1 MMMQELTFGQV
12 KDMNYPSGMPFGAVL
27 MDLLFKKMI
36 DVNAVLSAYT
46 EAIEKENHINKM
58 RFEEACGNLCQILSG
73 NFTTE
78 EQKST
83 MMKHAIHTY
92 NMSNSL
98 ATHLFDEQYGST
110 EDDKAKWDEH
120 CNTVYGH
127 GINK

>member
-1 MMMQELTFGQV
+1 MMKELTFGQI
-12 KDMNYPSGMPFGAVL
+12 KDLNYPDGVSFEYVL
-27 MDLLFKKMI
+27 VDLLFKRQLN
-36 DVNAVLSAYT
+36 VNEILTAYS

-58 RFEEACGNLCQILSG
+58 RFEEACGNLGQILSG
-73 NFTTE
+73 NFKTE

-92 NMSNSL
+92 NMSNSM
-98 ATHLFDEQYGST
+98 ATHLFDEQYGYT